1 MGHDA
6 KKSGTLESLVNLTTE
21 EINTAVKKK
30 KLKKKKQNT
39 AVNPP
44 MSPDDLLTLIHIYCF
59 AVATRDI
66 LAPLSFYLFLKC
78 IYFWFFG
85 HSTQQIGP

>member
-30 KLKKKKQNT
+30 KIKKNKTKHC
-39 AVNPP
+39 
-44 MSPDDLLTLIHIYCF
+44 S
-59 AVATRDI
+59 
-66 LAPLSFYLFLKC
+66 
-78 IYFWFFG
+78 
-85 HSTQQIGP
+85 